1 MEVPWLGFKSEPQLW
16 QFKSLTHSTGPE
28 GDPALHLSV
37 NQKSHYSR
45 NIPMTAG
52 HVPLWVYK
60 ITVDGTV
67 AQQAELEL
75 GLKPLTVQPGVL
87 CAVQKLHNLP

>member
-1 MEVPWLGFKSEPQLW
+1 
-16 QFKSLTHSTGPE
+16 
-28 GDPALHLSV
+28 
-37 NQKSHYSR
+37 
-45 NIPMTAG
+45 MTAG